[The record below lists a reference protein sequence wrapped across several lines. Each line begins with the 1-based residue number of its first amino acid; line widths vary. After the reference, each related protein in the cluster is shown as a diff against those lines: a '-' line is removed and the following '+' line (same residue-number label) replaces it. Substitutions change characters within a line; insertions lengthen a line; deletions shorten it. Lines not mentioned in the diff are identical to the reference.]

1 MPRQPTHEIRYG
13 LIVARIWRR
22 QRKSQTR
29 YVVTVTRLFRN
40 GTDWK
45 QSSRF
50 GPDDLQTVCFTL
62 DKAHTWILQHAGRC
76 PS

>member
-50 GPDDLQTVCFTL
+50 GPDDLQTACFAL
-62 DKAHTWILQHAGRC
+62 DKAHTWILQHAGR
-76 PS
+76 